1 MCFHIYC
8 HINHKAKVWKQA
20 KCPSTDD
27 SMMKTRCIQTM
38 EKMFSFDRSRG
49 TEEVN
54 LEGTDLQLED
64 E

>member
-1 MCFHIYC
+1 
-8 HINHKAKVWKQA
+8 
-20 KCPSTDD
+20 
-27 SMMKTRCIQTM
+27 MMKTTCIQTM